1 MFKNMSTTARVLLG
15 LFAAFVMLAVM
26 VVIWVIASYV
36 SANNYAASTESA
48 IEARW
53 KDNQNVFSN
62 YGQKVMEAAQVPT
75 MYKDDLTQVMKTTII
90 SRYGDGGSKAAFQWL
105 KEANIPF
112 DSKLYINLQQII
124 EAGRNDFQNAQTARL
139 DVCRQYVGEQDKIPR
154 GWFMRLAGY
163 PKIDSKKCEVV
174 SDDRTDKAF
183 TTLKQ
188 DTIKLR

>member
-1 MFKNMSTTARVLLG
+1 MFKNMSTTARVLIG
-15 LFAAFVMLAVM
+15 LFAAFAMMAVM
-26 VVIWVIASYV
+26 VVIWVITAYI

-62 YGQKVMEAAQVPT
+62 YGQKVMEAAQVPA
-75 MYKDDLTQVMKTTII
+75 MYKDDLTQVMKTAIT
-90 SRYGDGGSKAAFQWL
+90 SRYGDGGSKATFQWL

-112 DSKLYINLQQII
+112 DAKLYTNLQQII
-124 EAGRNDFQNAQTARL
+124 EAGRNDFQNAQTSRL
-139 DVCRQYVGEQDKIPR
+139 DVCRQYVGEQGKIPR
-154 GWFMRLAGY
+154 GWFIRLAGY

-183 TTLKQ
+183 NTLKQ

>member
-1 MFKNMSTTARVLLG
+1 MFKNMSTATRVVLALG
-15 LFAAFVMLAVM
+15 AAFVMFVAML
-26 VVIWVIASYV
+26 VIWAIASYV
-36 SANNYAASTESA
+36 SANNYATTTEA
-48 IEARW
+48 TIEARW

-62 YGQKVMEAAQVPT
+62 YGQKVMEAAQVPA
-75 MYKDDLTQVMKTTII
+75 MYKDDLTQVMKTAIT

-112 DSKLYINLQQII
+112 DGKLYTNLQQII
-124 EAGRNDFQNAQTARL
+124 EAGRNDFQNAQTSRL
-139 DVCRQYVGEQDKIPR
+139 DVCRQYNGEQGKIPR
-154 GWFMRLAGY
+154 GWFIRLAGY

-188 DTIKLR
+188 DTIRLR

>member
-1 MFKNMSTTARVLLG
+1 MFKNMSTAAKVALG
-15 LFAAFVMLAVM
+15 VVVTGFVFVVML
-26 VVIWVIASYV
+26 VIWAIASYV

-62 YGQKVMEAAQVPT
+62 YGQKVMEAAQVPA
-75 MYKDDLTQVMKTTII
+75 MYKDGLTQAMKTAITA
-90 SRYGDGGSKAAFQWL
+90 RYGDGGSKAAFQWL

-112 DSKLYINLQQII
+112 DSKLYVNLQQII
-124 EAGRNDFQNAQTARL
+124 EAGRNDFQNTQTARL
-139 DVCRQYVGEQDKIPR
+139 DVCRQYIAEQGKIPR
-154 GWFMRLAGY
+154 GWFMRMAGY

-183 TTLKQ
+183 ISLRQDTLK
-188 DTIKLR
+188 LR